1 MSKYSAAKEAINSV
15 VESGQ
20 ELGLD
25 RKEMLSAL
33 IISAIE
39 DFQSHLGKDETRVLL
54 TYELDNLGGK
64 LDMVNLRIR

>member
-1 MSKYSAAKEAINSV
+1 MSKYSSAREAIDKV
-15 VESGQ
+15 VEHGD

-33 IISAIE
+33 IISALADYQE
-39 DFQSHLGKDETRVLL
+39 HLGKDEARVLL

-64 LDMVNLRIR
+64 LDMVNLRAR

>member
-1 MSKYSAAKEAINSV
+1 MNKYSAAKEAISSV
-15 VESGQ
+15 VENGEQ
-20 ELGLD
+20 LGLD

-33 IISAIE
+33 IITAVD
-39 DFQSHLGKDETRVLL
+39 DFQTHLGKDETRVLL